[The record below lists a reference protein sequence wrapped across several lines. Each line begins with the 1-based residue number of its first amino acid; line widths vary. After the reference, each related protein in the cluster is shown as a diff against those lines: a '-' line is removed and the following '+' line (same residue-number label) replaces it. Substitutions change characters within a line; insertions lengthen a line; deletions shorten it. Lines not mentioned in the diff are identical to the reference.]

1 MDPFTV
7 AANAACAYADKAH
20 VERSATPPINR
31 AGWRVPAVASA
42 GAAAAI
48 AVVLVKHS
56 LHDIT
61 LGLALIA
68 ALVPITL
75 TDLERRIIPN
85 KITLRAAIAAVAI
98 GLLTRPSGVPEQ
110 LIAGAAAGAFLLV
123 LAIVHPSGMGMGDVK
138 LAGVLGLFLG
148 RTVAVAIAVG
158 VFGVA
163 LAGIAILIRKGIAK
177 GRKTG
182 VPFAPF
188 LAIGAVVALLAGP
201 ALLHAYL
208 HSAHP

>member
-1 MDPFTV
+1 
-7 AANAACAYADKAH
+7 
-20 VERSATPPINR
+20 VERSATPSINR

-56 LHDIT
+56 LHDT
-61 LGLALIA
+61 ALGLALIA
-68 ALVPITL
+68 TLVPVTL

-85 KITLRAAIAAVAI
+85 KIVLRAAIAAVAI
-98 GLLTRPSGVPEQ
+98 GLVTRPSGVPEQ
-110 LIAGAAAGAFLLV
+110 LIAGAAAGGFLLV
-123 LAIVHPSGMGMGDVK
+123 MAIAYPAGMGMGDVK
-138 LAGVLGLFLG
+138 LVGVLGLFLG
-148 RTVAVAIAVG
+148 RSVAVALVVG
-158 VFGVA
+158 VLGVA
-163 LAGIAILIRKGIAK
+163 IAGIAILAAKGIAK

>member
-1 MDPFTV
+1 
-7 AANAACAYADKAH
+7 
-20 VERSATPPINR
+20 VERSATPSINR
-31 AGWRVPAVASA
+31 VGWRVPAVASA

-56 LHDIT
+56 LHDIA

-68 ALVPITL
+68 TLVPVTL

-85 KITLRAAIAAVAI
+85 KIVLRAAIAAVAI

-123 LAIVHPSGMGMGDVK
+123 MVIAYPAGMGMGDVK
-138 LAGVLGLFLG
+138 LVGVLGLFLG
-148 RTVAVAIAVG
+148 RSVAVALIVG
-158 VFGVA
+158 VLGVA
-163 LAGIAILIRKGIAK
+163 IAGIAIIAAKGIAK

-201 ALLHAYL
+201 PLLHAYL